1 MGSSTKRAKDDEEQI
16 EYLKRWRK
24 EKEAKRQRKIEKRS
38 IRNMH
43 IRFMGLYIRAAVG
56 RVIIWLKKLKK

>member
-1 MGSSTKRAKDDEEQI
+1 MRVVRKSDDEIQMAS
-16 EYLKRWRK
+16 LKQWKADK
-24 EKEAKRQRKIEKRS
+24 EKRHREKIEKRS

-56 RVIIWLKKLKK
+56 RLIMWLKG